1 MQAVIPVMREQRNGK
16 IVNITFMG
24 GRIAIPLDSIYHASK
39 FALEGLS
46 ESVQYEV
53 EPFGIKIILIEPGV
67 ICSNFWKNLK
77 MTSKTSSGNNNN
89 NGDSPYRQLAN
100 SLSES
105 FKQMQQ
111 NTLHPSEV
119 AKVILQAVIADNPD
133 FRYVVGKDAAIIL
146 EARRN
151 MSDREFV
158 NFIKKQLKLQ
168 K

>member
-1 MQAVIPVMREQRNGK
+1 MREQRDGK
-16 IVNITFMG
+16 IVNITSMR

-46 ESVQYEV
+46 ESIQYEL
-53 EPFGIKIILIEPGV
+53 EPFGIKIILIEPGA
-67 ICSNFWKNLK
+67 IGSNFWKNLK
-77 MTSKTSSGNNNN
+77 MASKTSSGNNNN
-89 NGDSPYRQLAN
+89 NSDSPYRQLAN
-100 SLSES
+100 SMSES

-119 AKVILQAVIADNPD
+119 AKVIVQAVMSDSPD
-133 FRYVVGKDAAIIL
+133 FRYVVGKDAAMII

-158 NFIKKQLKLQ
+158 NFIKKQLSLR
-168 K
+168 